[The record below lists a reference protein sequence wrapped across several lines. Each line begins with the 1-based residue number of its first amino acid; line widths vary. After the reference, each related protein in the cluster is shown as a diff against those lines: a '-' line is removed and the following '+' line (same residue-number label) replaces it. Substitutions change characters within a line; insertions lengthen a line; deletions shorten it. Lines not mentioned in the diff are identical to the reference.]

1 MKAMQTDSNQPA
13 IAALFTDNLEYAIKS
28 SVASCFSQCEI
39 CNIMSIISFNH
50 NLNVCDDCSVRKYY
64 IADLM
69 GH

>member
-13 IAALFTDNLEYAIKS
+13 IEALFTDNLEYAIKS

-50 NLNVCDDCSVRKYY
+50 NLN
-64 IADLM
+64 
-69 GH
+69 